1 MSEHHEPEQIILN
14 KANAF
19 IYQVICL
26 RQTANDMHESL
37 NEVGRNRELRLQLR
51 STETEERKRM
61 VGNALSTAILRA
73 LAMEVA
79 LKALSLKRTGEY
91 RRGHDLLALF
101 KDLDSSTREITSSLE
116 GKYEVASLR
125 DILDRHKDV
134 FLDWRYAMEE
144 SRELNVG
151 LLDME
156 NALGILIDTYDHP
169 DFNRLCVNR

>member
-1 MSEHHEPEQIILN
+1 MPEQHNPEEIIVN

-37 NEVGRNRELRLQLR
+37 NEVGKNREFRLQLQ
-51 STETEERKRM
+51 STETEERKRIF
-61 VGNALSTAILRA
+61 GNALSTAILRA

-79 LKALSLKRTGEY
+79 LKALSLKRTGKYKKE
-91 RRGHDLLALF
+91 HDLLVLF
-101 KDLDSSTREITSSLE
+101 NDLDSSTREITFSLE
-116 GKYEVASLR
+116 EKYEVASLK

-144 SRELNVG
+144 SRELKVG

-156 NALGILIDTYDHP
+156 KALGILIDTYDHP